1 MISHLQMLYIPCLSK
16 QKYHPRWRCAGIG
29 LVFLAE
35 PASISALVNVHEAW
49 CGLGRL
55 GFVCFG
61 FPCLSGLVFIR
72 TEFSGKIA
80 REPCKRVNKVW
91 CQGTEI
97 ICYHR
102 ILITRKG
109 WP

>member
-16 QKYHPRWRCAGIG
+16 QKYYPRWRCAGIG

-35 PASISALVNVHEAW
+35 PARVSALVNVHEAW

-61 FPCLSGLVFIR
+61 FPCLSGLVLSELSF
-72 TEFSGKIA
+72 
-80 REPCKRVNKVW
+80 RVK
-91 CQGTEI
+91 
-97 ICYHR
+97 
-102 ILITRKG
+102 
-109 WP
+109 